1 VTDQTDPYAPP
12 PEGGPPPQPSPYGT
26 PPSTPYGSPQPPP
39 YGAPA
44 GYGQPGWDTGVTG
57 NYASW
62 LRRVGGYI
70 LDDLVLVPFYILAGI
85 GAGIGGGGGGLV
97 AVIGYL
103 GGFVFGIWNTIF
115 RQGNTGKSLGKEWVG
130 IKLVR
135 ESDGQ
140 PIGPGMTFVRG
151 LAHILDAL
159 PLGIG
164 FLWPLW
170 DRKRQ
175 TFADKVCG
183 TVVVRD

>member
-1 VTDQTDPYAPP
+1 MTDQNDPYAPP
-12 PEGGPPPQPSPYGT
+12 PEGGPPPQASPYASA
-26 PPSTPYGSPQPPP
+26 PPAPASGPPP

-44 GYGQPGWDTGVTG
+44 GYGQPGWDAPVTG
-57 NYASW
+57 DYASW
-62 LRRVGGYI
+62 LQRVGGYV
-70 LDDLVLVPFYILAGI
+70 LDYLVLVPFYILAAVGV
-85 GAGIGGGGGGLV
+85 GIGGGGGALV
-97 AVIGYL
+97 AVVGYL
-103 GGFVFGIWNTIF
+103 GAFIFGLWNTIF
-115 RQGNTGKSLGKEWVG
+115 RQGNTGCSLGKEWVG

-135 ESDGQ
+135 ENDGQ

-159 PLGIG
+159 PFGIG

-183 TVVVRD
+183 TVVVRK

>member
-1 VTDQTDPYAPP
+1 MTDQPDPYAPP
-12 PEGGPPPQPSPYGT
+12 PAGGPVPQPSPYT
-26 PPSTPYGSPQPPP
+26 SPQPPP

-44 GYGQPGWDTGVTG
+44 YGQPSWAAPAG

-62 LRRVGGYI
+62 LQRVGGYV
-70 LDDLVLVPFYILAGI
+70 LDILVLVPFYIVAAI
-85 GAGIGGGGGGLV
+85 GLGVGGGGGALL

-103 GGFVFGIWNTIF
+103 GALIFGVWNTIF
-115 RQGNTGKSLGKEWVG
+115 RQGKTGRSLGKEWMG
-130 IKLVR
+130 ITLLR

-140 PIGPGMTFVRG
+140 PIGAGMTFVRG
-151 LAHILDAL
+151 IAHILDAL
-159 PLGIG
+159 PLYIG

-183 TVVVRD
+183 TVVVKN